1 MTDFPAEPSGS
12 SGGITV
18 TVKQVTDLLQAVED
32 FDIADWS
39 DNEALDNG
47 SGVLDVASEYS
58 LPYFEEVLCKGK
70 HFDYET
76 YVELLDGN
84 GMFNLR
90 LTNKPVQEII
100 SVTINDEVQ
109 DLSEIYRYTNR
120 IARKVEFPLGMQ
132 NIEVVYKAGYEAAP
146 QPCIMAVA
154 MLTAMHISRVVGGG
168 GDALST
174 SITAGPITLKE
185 AFSPAG
191 KYAAKI
197 SSWNHQVNLT
207 ARRYGGTKILSK
219 TRMKSDRERCYD
231 PRTDS
236 YV

>member
-1 MTDFPAEPSGS
+1 MGL
-12 SGGITV
+12 V
-18 TVKQVTDLLQAVED
+18 TVKQITDLLQDVED

-47 SGVLDVASEYS
+47 AGLLEVADEYAQ
-58 LPYFEEVLCKGK
+58 PYFEEILCKGK
-70 HFDYET
+70 TFDYAT
-76 YVELLDGN
+76 YTELYDGN
-84 GMFNLR
+84 GLFNLR
-90 LTNKPVQEII
+90 LTNKPVQEIL
-100 SVTINDEVQ
+100 SVTINDEAQ
-109 DLSEIYRYTNR
+109 DLTEIYRYTNR
-120 IARKVEFPLGMQ
+120 IARKVEFPIGMQ
-132 NIEVVYKAGYEAAP
+132 NIQVVYKAGYEAAP
-146 QPCIMAVA
+146 KPVIMAIA

-185 AFSPAG
+185 AFSAAG

-219 TRMKSDRERCYD
+219 PRMKSDRERNYD

-236 YV
+236 FV